1 MINVSYFCRSA
12 AAGVLAAP
20 LWNARSWSSRSSTW
34 FFNESLVK
42 TPMAFVSFKR
52 CSSEPKSSVGAL
64 GDSGAAGFA
73 AAAGADVAGFGCAA
87 PEVWPGFGSGRLAGA
102 LVAVPLAEGVA
113 GAFTAA
119 GGTGTGAGAG
129 GAGDGGGAGGGAGS
143 GAMVA
148 GCWTAGRDSASWEGR
163 CAAQPDNIRDAAIAT
178 AEIVNRAM
186 YFTRRDI
193 NSLPHTAPPKPQ
205 HREWFTKAPACSPS
219 RTAPTHARR

>member
-20 LWNARSWSSRSSTW
+20 LWNARSCPSRSSTW

-87 PEVWPGFGSGRLAGA
+87 PEVWPGFGSGRPAGA
-102 LVAVPLAEGVA
+102 LGAVPLAEGVA

-129 GAGDGGGAGGGAGS
+129 GAGDGAGGGAGS
-143 GAMVA
+143 GAIVA
-148 GCWTAGRDSASWEGR
+148 ACCTAGRDSASWEGR
-163 CAAQPDNIRDAAIAT
+163 GAAHPDDIMDAAIAT

-205 HREWFTKAPACSPS
+205 RREWLTRAPACSPL
-219 RTAPTHARR
+219 RTVPTHARR